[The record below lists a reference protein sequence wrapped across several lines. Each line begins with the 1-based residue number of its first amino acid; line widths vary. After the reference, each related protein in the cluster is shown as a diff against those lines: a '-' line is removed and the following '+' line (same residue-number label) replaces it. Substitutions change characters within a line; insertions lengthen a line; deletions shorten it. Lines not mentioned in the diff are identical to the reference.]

1 MVTSH
6 DVARA
11 AGVSQA
17 TVSRVLAGSDRVTRA
32 TTDRVRAAMLE
43 VGYAP
48 NIAARTMKT
57 GRTATIG
64 VVVADITNPFYPE
77 LLDALSGA
85 LAAAGQRMILWNEPG
100 TGEASAVDAIR
111 GQLVDGVVFTT
122 ATRKSAALRAALVRD
137 WPVVLVNRG
146 VPRLACDQVTSDN
159 VGGGRAVAA
168 FLADAGHRRIGLITG
183 PDLPSTAVD
192 RKRGF
197 LAGLRAAGVSEPVV
211 AAGDFTHATAWR
223 AAHELLTRK
232 RPPTAIFGVNDLTA
246 FGARDA
252 ARSLGRDVAIV
263 GYDDVAM
270 AAWEA
275 YDLTTVRQPT
285 GDMAAVAV
293 ELLLDRIADPA
304 RPPVR
309 RRFPI
314 ELIIRG
320 STRCS
325 ART

>member
-17 TVSRVLAGSDRVTRA
+17 TVSRVLAGGDRVTPA
-32 TTDRVRAAMLE
+32 TAERVRAAMLE
-43 VGYAP
+43 VGYVP
-48 NIAARTMKT
+48 NVAARTMKT

-77 LLDALSGA
+77 LLDALSTA

-100 TGEASAVDAIR
+100 TGEDSAVQAIR

-122 ATRKSAALRAALVRD
+122 ATRKSAALHAALARN

-168 FLADAGHRRIGLITG
+168 YLAECGHRRLGLITG
-183 PDLPSTAVD
+183 PDLPSTAVE

-197 LAGLRAAGVSEPVV
+197 LAGLASAGLPEPIV
-211 AAGDFTHATAWR
+211 APGDFTHAGAWR
-223 AAHELLTRK
+223 AAHDLLTGK
-232 RPPTAIFGVNDLTA
+232 RPPSAIFGVNDLTA
-246 FGARDA
+246 FGAVDA
-252 ARSLGRDVAIV
+252 ARALGRDVAIV

-270 AAWEA
+270 AAWES

-285 GDMAAVAV
+285 GEMAAVAV
-293 ELLLDRIADPA
+293 ELLLDRIAEPT

-309 RRFPI
+309 RRFPT
-314 ELIIRG
+314 ELIVRG
-320 STRCS
+320 STNRS